1 MITTAAILVAVLGG
15 VFGLVLAT
23 ASKKFAVEED
33 PRIGEITN
41 LLPGANCGGC
51 GYAGCGALADAIVA
65 GKEKDATRCVVA
77 NPDAKKAI
85 AAVMGVETDDNADAV
100 RIIPRLHCNGCT
112 ANRTPVA
119 DREGI
124 HNCYVKAATAG
135 GPGQCNFGCFG
146 DGACVDACNFG
157 ALKIGKNGLP
167 EFDYNKCVGCGACSK
182 ACPQLLIEML
192 PANEKV
198 LVQCNN
204 REKGKAAMTNCKVS
218 CISCG
223 MCVRNCPQ
231 KCITLED
238 TPNGSIP
245 VIDYTKCDGCGI
257 CVQKCPRK
265 CLVNIVPVEGDPDA
279 PKKAEPTGCACCAM
293 ADQCPS
299 AQAQKQA

>member
-1 MITTAAILVAVLGG
+1 M
-15 VFGLVLAT
+15 
-23 ASKKFAVEED
+23 
-33 PRIGEITN
+33 
-41 LLPGANCGGC
+41 
-51 GYAGCGALADAIVA
+51 ADAIVS
-65 GKEKDATRCVVA
+65 GQEKDATKCVVCSA
-77 NPDAKKAI
+77 ENKKAI
-85 AAVMGVETDDNADAV
+85 AAIMGVESNDDENAV
-100 RIIPRLHCNGCT
+100 RSIPRLHCNGCT

-119 DREGI
+119 NREGI
-124 HNCYVKAATAG
+124 HNCYVKAANAG

-146 DGACVDACNFG
+146 DGACADACNFG

-192 PANEKV
+192 PATAKV

-223 MCVRNCPQ
+223 MCVRTCP
-231 KCITLED
+231 KKAITLED

-245 VIDYTKCDGCGI
+245 VIDYSKCVGCGL
-257 CVQKCPRK
+257 CTTKCPRK
-265 CLVNIVPVEGDPDA
+265 CLVKVNPVTGTPEA
-279 PKKAEPTGCACCAM
+279 PSKPEPTGCACCAM

>member
-1 MITTAAILVAVLGG
+1 M
-15 VFGLVLAT
+15 
-23 ASKKFAVEED
+23 
-33 PRIGEITN
+33 
-41 LLPGANCGGC
+41 
-51 GYAGCGALADAIVA
+51 ADAIVS
-65 GKEKDATRCVVA
+65 GKEKDATKCVVCSA
-77 NPDAKKAI
+77 ENKKAI
-85 AAVMGVETDDNADAV
+85 AAVMGVESDDDANAV
-100 RIIPRLHCNGCT
+100 RQIPRLHCNGCT

-146 DGACVDACNFG
+146 DGACADACNFG

-167 EFDYNKCVGCGACSK
+167 EFDYNKCVGCAACSK

-192 PANEKV
+192 PATAKV

-223 MCVRNCPQ
+223 MCVRTCP
-231 KCITLED
+231 KKAITLED

-245 VIDYTKCDGCGI
+245 VIDYSKCVGCGL
-257 CVQKCPRK
+257 CTTKCPRK
-265 CLVNIVPVEGDPDA
+265 CLVKVNPVTGTPEA
-279 PKKAEPTGCACCAM
+279 PSKPEPTGCACCAM